1 MKKQKKWMTGMVL
14 TMASVLLF
22 TGCSSGNSNGN
33 ADNDGNDSGKKGEQ
47 VTLRFSWWGGQER
60 HEATLAAIEAYKQVE
75 PNVKIEAEYQGYDGY
90 EQKVKTQLTS
100 ATSAD
105 IMQLDVPW
113 MKELTRSD
121 NFLDLRNQAGMS
133 LDGFDEAFLNNFSVY
148 NDKLV
153 ALPTGVN
160 AYALVINK
168 TAAERMGVPTDI
180 KWDWDRVYEEGKKLH
195 AADKSKHLLFA
206 DHGMLVMDLTN
217 MLKQR
222 TGSQWIKEDYT
233 LGFTKED
240 AESALSWIDKAM
252 KDGVYQPLGEAD
264 LFYGKTEQNLK
275 WINEDIPMIPAMS
288 STLISL
294 RNVLP
299 EGTEVTT
306 ALPVIDKDAKD
317 TSVIV
322 RPSQLIAISS
332 KSKHPEEAVK
342 FLNWLMNDAAAAAVL
357 GDVRSVPAS
366 STAQKAAVD
375 AGKIDPTITRAVEMG
390 LENAGMVDNSVATN
404 SEIGAI
410 VTDVIEK
417 VAYGKLAPAAGAEE
431 LVKSLEAKLK
441 ELKGRQ

>member
-33 ADNDGNDSGKKGEQ
+33 ADKGGNDSGSKGEQ

-75 PNVKIEAEYQGYDGY
+75 PNVRIEAEYQGYDGY

-100 ATSAD
+100 GTSAD

-121 NFLDLRNQAGMS
+121 NFLDLRNQTDMS

-180 KWDWDRVYEEGKKLH
+180 KWDWDRLYEEGKKLH

-206 DHGMLVMDLTN
+206 DHGMLIMDLTN

-240 AESALSWIDKAM
+240 AEYALSWMDKAM

-299 EGTEVTT
+299 EGSEVTT

-332 KSKHPEEAVK
+332 KSKHPEEAVQ
-342 FLNWLMNDAAAAAVL
+342 FLNWLMNDGAAAAVL

-404 SEIGAI
+404 SEISAI
-410 VTDVIEK
+410 VSDVVEK

-431 LVKSLEAKLK
+431 LVKTLEAKLK

>member
-1 MKKQKKWMTGMVL
+1 MKRQKKWVKGMLFVI
-14 TMASVLLF
+14 ASVMLI
-22 TGCSSGNSNGN
+22 TGCSSGSGTEGST
-33 ADNDGNDSGKKGEQ
+33 DTGKKGDQ

-60 HEATLAAIEAYKQVE
+60 HEATLAAIDAYKEIE

-100 ATSAD
+100 VTSAD

-121 NFLDLRNQAGMS
+121 NFLDLRNQSGLS
-133 LDGFDEAFLNNFSVY
+133 LDGFDDDFLNNFSVY

-160 AYALVINK
+160 AYAMVINK
-168 TAAERMGVPTDI
+168 TAAERLGIPTDI
-180 KWDWDRVYEEGKKLH
+180 QWDWDTIYEEGKKLH
-195 AADKSKHLLFA
+195 AADNSKHLLFA
-206 DHGMLVMDLTN
+206 DHGMLIMDLTN

-233 LGFTKED
+233 LGFTQED
-240 AESALSWIDKAM
+240 AESALSWMDKSM

-275 WINEDIPMIPAMS
+275 WINEDIPMISAMS

-299 EGTEVTT
+299 EGSEVTT

-317 TSVIV
+317 TAVLV
-322 RPSQLIAISS
+322 RPSQLFAVSS

-342 FLNWLMNDAAAAAVL
+342 FLNWLMNDGEAAALL

-366 STAQKAAVD
+366 SHAQKAAVE

-390 LENAGMVDNSVATN
+390 LENAGMVDNALSTN
-404 SEIGAI
+404 SEVLAI

-417 VAYGKLAPAAGAEE
+417 VAYGRLTPESGAEE
-431 LVKSLEAKLK
+431 LVKSLESKLE